1 MNMNRFF
8 TFLAAVFTTT
18 VIFFGQTDSA
28 HSQRRRTPQPVE
40 INKVNDH
47 IYEMTGGGI
56 SRTAAIVGDNGFMFI
71 DAMQDEKSM
80 KETVAQL
87 EQMTGKPLRYIVVT
101 HGDLDHVDGIRHV
114 PPDITVI
121 AHKNTL
127 EVMKFQDSGEPSDWA
142 TDPELANLFPD
153 IVFSEEM
160 RIDLGGR
167 TAELYWFGTGHTP
180 SDIFVYLPED
190 RIVFVG
196 DEAGVGGAQII
207 HAVKGGNSFGHIRV
221 LGKLLSTIDAD
232 TYYFGHYPPGNRDI
246 IQKRIDDMK
255 ERHEKIR
262 TLIGEGKTRDE
273 TVESFSRR
281 EGRLAGIIFD
291 EITEGRDK

>member
-1 MNMNRFF
+1 MNRFL
-8 TFLAAVFTTT
+8 TFSTAVFSVA
-18 VIFFGQTDSA
+18 VIFFDQADSA

-71 DAMQDEKSM
+71 DAMQDESSM
-80 KETVAQL
+80 KETVAKL

-114 PPDITVI
+114 APEITVI
-121 AHKNTL
+121 AHKNIL
-127 EVMKFQDSGEPSDWA
+127 EVMKFQDSGEVSDWS
-142 TDPELANLFPD
+142 TDPALAALFPD
-153 IVFSEEM
+153 IVFTDQM

-167 TAELYWFGTGHTP
+167 IAELYWFGIGHTP
-180 SDIFVYLPED
+180 SDILVHLPGD

-196 DEAGVGGAQII
+196 DEAGIGGAQII

-221 LGKLLSTIDAD
+221 LEKLLDTIDAD
-232 TYYFGHYPPGNRDI
+232 TYYFGHYPPGGRDV
-246 IQKRIDDMK
+246 IQTRIDDMK
-255 ERHEKIR
+255 DRHAKVR
-262 TLIGEGKTRDE
+262 ALIGEGKSRDE
-273 TVESFSRR
+273 TVGSFSRG
-281 EGRLAGIIFD
+281 EQCLAGIIFD
-291 EITEGRDK
+291 EITGGSDK